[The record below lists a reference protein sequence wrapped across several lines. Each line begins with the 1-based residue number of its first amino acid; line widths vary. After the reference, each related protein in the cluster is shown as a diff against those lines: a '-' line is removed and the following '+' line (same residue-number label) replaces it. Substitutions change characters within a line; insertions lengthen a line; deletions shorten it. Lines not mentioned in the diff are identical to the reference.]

1 MGTNNSH
8 LELGIIICQYCGKML
23 GTQDTEKVTTYYGI
37 CNPTELCEPAKIEQG
52 EIKYEW

>member
-1 MGTNNSH
+1 MGTSNSH

-52 EIKYEW
+52 EINYEW